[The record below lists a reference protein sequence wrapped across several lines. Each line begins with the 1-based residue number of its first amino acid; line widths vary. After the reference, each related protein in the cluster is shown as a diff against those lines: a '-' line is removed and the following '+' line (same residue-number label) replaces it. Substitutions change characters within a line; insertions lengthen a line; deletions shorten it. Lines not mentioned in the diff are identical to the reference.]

1 MTSPRAP
8 GQEGV
13 QVGAAPWRGL
23 AENPLDTLHAL
34 PSQQEAEQVA
44 EHVVHLPAPHL
55 PAHGHADHVH
65 VHVANESSHLSYFDM
80 IHFHPSLPY

>member
-1 MTSPRAP
+1 MFSNDTEELIINPITKMVSIIKT
-8 GQEGV
+8 
-13 QVGAAPWRGL
+13 L

-44 EHVVHLPAPHL
+44 EHVVHLPVPHL

-65 VHVANESSHLSYFDM
+65 VHVANESSH
-80 IHFHPSLPY
+80 

>member
-1 MTSPRAP
+1 MCLVHRELRGVTSPRAP

-44 EHVVHLPAPHL
+44 EHVVQLPTSHLPFPQL

-65 VHVANESSHLSYFDM
+65 VHVANESSH
-80 IHFHPSLPY
+80 